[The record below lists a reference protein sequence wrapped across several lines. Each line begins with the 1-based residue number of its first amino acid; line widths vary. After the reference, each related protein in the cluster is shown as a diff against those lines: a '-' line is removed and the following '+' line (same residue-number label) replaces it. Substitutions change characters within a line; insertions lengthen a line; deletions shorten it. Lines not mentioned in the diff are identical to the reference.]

1 MYHIMIESG
10 LNSFKIALN
19 NKLWNIVTA
28 TIANAGTQST
38 ISAQIYRPIG
48 REFLES
54 LDIKNKNYYV
64 FLFLF
69 FIYFFS
75 LESMRDLSFL
85 SFFFS
90 VSLNNFDF
98 GAFLYRIYDTR
109 QDLLKNINIFF
120 IRVTQC
126 KKIALI
132 LMRGSANR
140 SPVKN

>member
-1 MYHIMIESG
+1 MYHLMIESG

-48 REFLES
+48 SEFLEN